1 MDSNSAAAVVN
12 KCEFYASRSKDGTY
26 FPSMVQLHGSELQ
39 ITLLPTISGLITIHQ
54 NGRVQSINPVPAKYL
69 FGYKV
74 KEVAQVMQID
84 TLLPQFTSLVSLLNQ
99 RQALRHDRIISCRDC
114 LDMWRQQTTSSRAED
129 DHFTAVHRDGGRFA
143 VDLQLRLVES
153 DGESLY
159 SVWISYN
166 RRITRSSHPS
176 PPPSIRTTTDG
187 DNVTPP
193 CGTTCGTL
201 TRTEDRQ
208 AASHEEPRQQNLRTA
223 TTYPGRFES
232 FGSVPKD
239 KALFPQNDSSS
250 TSVSST
256 TTVGPPSIVF
266 PDFDDYVIID
276 SLGEGTYGSA
286 KLVQSKSDPSQV
298 KTVPPT
304 PYDQWS

>member
-1 MDSNSAAAVVN
+1 
-12 KCEFYASRSKDGTY
+12 
-26 FPSMVQLHGSELQ
+26 MVQLLHGSELQ

-74 KEVAQVMQID
+74 KDVAQVMQID
-84 TLLPQFTSLVSLLNQ
+84 TLLPQFTSLVSLLNKQ
-99 RQALRHDRIISCRDC
+99 QALRHDRVISCTDC
-114 LDMWRQQTTSSRAED
+114 LDVWRRQHTTPLKD

-153 DGESLY
+153 DDESLY

-166 RRITRSSHPS
+166 RITRSSP
-176 PPPSIRTTTDG
+176 PPPSICTTTDDDN

-201 TRTEDRQ
+201 TRSEDRQ
-208 AASHEEPRQQNLRTA
+208 GAHHEEPRQLRTT

-286 KLVQSKSDPSQV
+286 KLVHSKSDPTQV
-298 KTVPPT
+298 KKKFKKKEHFSSF
-304 PYDQWS
+304 DQLN